1 MFGDLFGKLQ
11 EAQQKMNET
20 KERLK
25 NITVAGEAGNGAVKV
40 VVTGNREV
48 QSLEVDPSLL
58 QTDKKEE
65 LEDLLITALNRA
77 LKNAENTWETEMKD
91 VAGGM
96 LGGMGLPGM

>member
-1 MFGDLFGKLQ
+1 
-11 EAQQKMNET
+11 MNET